1 MSIESAFPK
10 KLHQLK
16 SAVLLR
22 GSRGKQGALIVLA
35 AGLLFWAPR
44 LLGPVDHLTALDKF
58 GFDLIQWLATPRQ
71 SGEVQIVE
79 MDQQSFRQLEQD
91 TDRLWDR
98 ELHAKLLRK
107 MAKDGA
113 RVVVFDILFDK
124 ASSPESDGKLAEA
137 MSAHGHVAIAA
148 LRDAA
153 SGKGV
158 TGFQTIMPVAQFKA
172 AAAGVGM
179 VNMPKDRDGAVRR
192 PFVESEDQP
201 SLARV
206 AALLAGA
213 AALPEWGRGMQWL
226 RFSGPPQSTLPR
238 ISYSDALEQP
248 DGYFRDKFVFV
259 GSALRVKRPG
269 EDVDFFR
276 TPYTRWDGEESPGV
290 ALLATAFL
298 NLIRGESITRV
309 SWPMELFSLFLTA
322 LAARLVLNSAR
333 PLRATLVALTLAAG
347 CAAGGFALQEWGGV
361 MFPWIVPSVI
371 MMPCAW
377 VWAMLVGWQE
387 RRVADVPKDLASA
400 SPAPEEAEKPTLK
413 LPTTATVPVA
423 KIPDHTLLHSVG
435 RGAYGEVWLARNAIG
450 LFHAVKVIYRRDFDN
465 DDPYEREFRG
475 VTKFMPISRSHPG
488 FVNILHV
495 GRDDTV
501 GCFFCIME
509 AADDETHGSTI
520 HPDGYKPKTLGR
532 HLHKQRRLP
541 PQECLLLGLQL
552 SSALSH
558 LHESGLIHRDIKPGN
573 IIFVNGV
580 LKLADIGLVT
590 DVQRDAGPVTYLGTM
605 GYIAPEGPGT
615 PLADIY
621 SLGKVLYEC
630 FTGKDREEFPDLP
643 SSLLNDPEAS
653 QFSLNQI
660 ILKACERNPSRRY
673 QTAAQLH
680 ADLLALS
687 KTLGGA

>member
-1 MSIESAFPK
+1 M
-10 KLHQLK
+10 LRQLK
-16 SAVLLR
+16 SVSSVCGQVGR
-22 GSRGKQGALIVLA
+22 QGALIVLA

-44 LLGPVDHLTALDKF
+44 LLGPVDYLTALEKF
-58 GFDLIQWLATPRQ
+58 GFDLVQRFAASHPA
-71 SGEVQIVE
+71 GELQIIE
-79 MDQQSFRQLEQD
+79 MDQQSFRRLEQD
-91 TDRLWDR
+91 TAGLWNR
-98 ELHAKLLRK
+98 SLHAQLLLKLT
-107 MAKDGA
+107 KDGA

-124 ASSPESDGKLAEA
+124 ANLPESDRQLAEA
-137 MSAHGHVAIAA
+137 MRNHGRVAIAA

-153 SGKGV
+153 SGTGV
-158 TGFQTIMPVAQFKA
+158 AGFQTIMPIADFKA
-172 AAAGVGM
+172 AVAGVGM
-179 VNMPKDRDGAVRR
+179 VNVPKDRDGAVRR
-192 PFVESEDQP
+192 PFTESEDQP

-206 AALLAGA
+206 AARLAGA
-213 AALPEWGRGMQWL
+213 AALPEPDRVVKWI
-226 RFSGPPQSTLPR
+226 RFNGPPQSTLPR
-238 ISYSDALEQP
+238 ISYSDALEQS

-276 TPYTRWDGEESPGV
+276 TPYTRWDGKEAPGV

-298 NLIRGESITRV
+298 NLIRGESITRM
-309 SWPMELFSLFLTA
+309 SWPMELLL
-322 LAARLVLNSAR
+322 LVLMALGAKLVLGSTN
-333 PLRATLVALTLAAG
+333 PLRATLVALALAVG
-347 CAAGGFALQEWGGV
+347 IAAGGFALQEWGGV
-361 MFPWIVPSVI
+361 MFPWIVPSGI

-377 VWAMLVGWQE
+377 VWALLAGWQE
-387 RRVADVPKDLASA
+387 RCTADIPQEVASA
-400 SPAPEEAEKPTLK
+400 SPSPEGAEKPTHVG
-413 LPTTATVPVA
+413 TTTVTVPVA

-532 HLHKQRRLP
+532 HLHKQHRLAS
-541 PQECLLLGLQL
+541 QECLQLGMQL

-590 DVQRDAGPVTYLGTM
+590 DVPRDAGPVTYLGTM

-653 QFSLNQI
+653 HFSLNQI
-660 ILKACERNPSRRY
+660 ILKACERNPSHRY

-680 ADLLALS
+680 ADLLALKQTPGS
-687 KTLGGA
+687 NR